1 MSGERSVV
9 TILTSGVGLG
19 LYIPAVLIERQ
30 LRRRG
35 IAAEVEVLEGYYTPA
50 YQQAHLA
57 HRDAH
62 HASFALA
69 QLAHRMARD
78 VGHCL
83 EVKRVDDLL
92 ARWAR
97 QRRQRFVVWA
107 GFWLPVIERYR
118 RMTGL
123 AHVDV
128 DHCRIDAVVS
138 ASFKV
143 HPELDA
149 LGREV
154 WLWNWAVRRLVH
166 EIGVTDEPP
175 VPYAARG
182 DRLVVHGGGWGIG
195 TYGATVPEL
204 ARTPYALD
212 VVVHDLSESAGQRA
226 DNRVFMLDPSWRTW
240 HGAAGRE
247 PAFPPMHEVRDREI
261 VGDLHGGDHHAMHDV
276 IRASRAIVSKPGG
289 CTLIDSL
296 AAATPVVLLEPYG
309 YAEKKNARLWEHLG
323 FGIPYA
329 AWRETG
335 FDIAPLAQLH
345 TNIITRTRGIDYP
358 GSYARRLVE
367 ADA

>member
-1 MSGERSVV
+1 VSDDRSAA

-19 LYIPAVLIERQ
+19 LYIPALLIERK
-30 LRRRG
+30 LRRQG
-35 IAAEVEVLEGYYTPA
+35 IAAEVEVLEGYFTPA

-78 VGHCL
+78 VEHCL
-83 EVKRVDDLL
+83 EAERVEGLL
-92 ARWAR
+92 ARWAQ
-97 QRRQRFVVWA
+97 QRRHRFVLWA
-107 GFWLPVIERYR
+107 GFWLPIIERYR
-118 RMTGL
+118 RMIGL
-123 AHVDV
+123 AHIDV

-154 WLWNWAVRRLVH
+154 WLWNWAERRIVH
-166 EIGVTDEPP
+166 EIGVTGEPP
-175 VPYAARG
+175 VPYAARD

-195 TYGATVPEL
+195 TYRATVPEL

-226 DNRVFMLDPSWRTW
+226 SDRAFMLDPSWRTW
-240 HGAAGRE
+240 HGAAVSE
-247 PAFPPMHEVRDREI
+247 PTFPPMRELRDREV
-261 VGDLHGGDHHAMHDV
+261 VGNLHSGDHHAMHDV
-276 IRASRAIVSKPGG
+276 IRASKAIVSKPGG

-296 AAATPVVLLEPYG
+296 AAATPLVLLEPYG
-309 YAEKKNARLWEHLG
+309 YAEERNARLWEHLG

-335 FDIAPLAQLH
+335 FDMAPLAQLH
-345 TNIITRTRGIDYP
+345 ENIIARARGIDYP
-358 GSYARRLVE
+358 GACAGRLVE